1 MSENTERLERMAVER
16 DCAAKRLEAMSRND
30 DYVPFSFAGHA
41 DREEAAFLLSLIP
54 LVAAGEGAHKPCA
67 KCGKPVCILEDGG
80 PGAELSDGRWACSEE
95 CWDALAGPPDMSSV
109 ENRPERQTQWQPMKT
124 APVQGIILLLV
135 EGEDG
140 SERRVFVAEASFDD
154 RTGKQDWC
162 ITVGWCGWDTLRNEW
177 RPIGWQS
184 LPQPLPPAPKGGA

>member
-54 LVAAGEGAHKPCA
+54 LVEAGERAHKPCA

-95 CWDALAGPPDMSSV
+95 CWDALAGPPDAPSV
-109 ENRPERQTQWQPMKT
+109 VRLHGLWRTDMENAPTDTLLAVRAGGMTFDASLRLMDDGCWAWVAEHEEVHPWCWTDGRCWARNENNKPS
-124 APVQGIILLLV
+124 APV
-135 EGEDG
+135 
-140 SERRVFVAEASFDD
+140 
-154 RTGKQDWC
+154 THW
-162 ITVGWCGWDTLRNEW
+162 
-177 RPIGWQS
+177 
-184 LPQPLPPAPKGGA
+184 QPLPPAPKGGA